1 MQGGKVQRYLKSV
14 KYGFYV
20 ITHPFDGFWDLKR
33 EQRGTLAGAL
43 TFAVLT
49 VLLLVL
55 QKQGTAFL
63 FNMNRLEEVDMMVDI
78 VTVGLLFVLWCVS
91 NWCLTSLM
99 DGEGKMRDI
108 AIFTGYSLL
117 PMLIIQFPLILVSH
131 VITAEEGTFYYVFTV
146 ISYIWTVAL
155 LLFGMMVTHQYTMK
169 KTLLTTVLTLVG
181 MAVIMFVALLFFSV
195 IQQFLTFVVTAYKEV
210 RFR

>member
-1 MQGGKVQRYLKSV
+1 MQKYLKSMG
-14 KYGFYV
+14 YGFYV

-33 EQRGTLAGAL
+33 EKRGTLSAAL
-43 TFAVLT
+43 TFAALT
-49 VLLLVL
+49 VLMLVVR
-55 QKQGTAFL
+55 KQGTAFL
-63 FNMNRLEEVDMMVDI
+63 FNMNRLEDVDMMVDI
-78 VTVGLLFVLWCVS
+78 VTVGLLFLLWCVS

-117 PMLIIQFPLILVSH
+117 PLLIIQFPLVLLSH

-146 ISYIWTVAL
+146 ISYLWTIML
-155 LLFGMMVTHQYTMK
+155 LLLGMMITHQYSMK
-169 KTLLTTVLTLVG
+169 KTLVTTVLTLVG
-181 MAVIMFVALLFFSV
+181 MAIIMFIGLLFFSV
-195 IQQFLTFVVTAYKEV
+195 IQQFLTFVVTAYKEI

>member
-1 MQGGKVQRYLKSV
+1 MQRYLKSMG
-14 KYGFYV
+14 YGFHV

-33 EQRGTLAGAL
+33 ESRGTLSAAL

-49 VLLLVL
+49 VLMLVM

-63 FNMNRLEEVDMMVDI
+63 FNRNRLEEVDMMVDI
-78 VTVGLLFVLWCVS
+78 VTVGMLFILWCVS

-99 DGEGKMRDI
+99 DGEGKIRDI

-117 PMLIIQFPLILVSH
+117 PLLIIQFPLILVSH
-131 VITAEEGTFYYVFTV
+131 VITAEEGTFYYVLSVF
-146 ISYIWTVAL
+146 SYIWTIAL
-155 LLFGMMVTHQYTMK
+155 LVLGMMITHQYSMK
-169 KTLLTTVLTLVG
+169 KTLATTVLTLLG
-181 MAVIMFVALLFFSV
+181 MAIILFIGLLFFSV
-195 IQQFLTFVVTAYKEV
+195 IQQFLTFIVTAYKEI

>member
-1 MQGGKVQRYLKSV
+1 MQRYLKSLG
-14 KYGFYV
+14 YGFHV

-33 EQRGTLAGAL
+33 ESKGTLSAAL

-49 VLLLVL
+49 VLMLVM

-63 FNMNRLEEVDMMVDI
+63 FNRNRLEEVDMMVDI
-78 VTVGLLFVLWCVS
+78 VTVGLLFILWCVS

-117 PMLIIQFPLILVSH
+117 PLLLIQFPLILVSH
-131 VITAEEGTFYYVFTV
+131 VITAEEGTFYYVFSV
-146 ISYIWTVAL
+146 FSYLWTIAL
-155 LLFGMMVTHQYTMK
+155 LVLGMMITHQYSMK
-169 KTLLTTVLTLVG
+169 KTLATTLLTLLG
-181 MAVIMFVALLFFSV
+181 MAIILFIGLLFFSV
-195 IQQFLTFVVTAYKEV
+195 IQQFLTFIVTAYKEI

>member
-1 MQGGKVQRYLKSV
+1 MQKYLKSMA
-14 KYGFYV
+14 YGFHV

-33 EQRGTLAGAL
+33 EHRGTLAAAV
-43 TFAVLT
+43 TFAALT
-49 VLLLVL
+49 VLLLVVR
-55 QKQGTAFL
+55 KQGTAFL
-63 FNMNRLEEVDMMVDI
+63 FNTNRLEDVDMMVDI
-78 VTVGLLFVLWCVS
+78 VTVALLFVLWCVA

-117 PMLIIQFPLILVSH
+117 PMLLIQFPLVLVSH

-146 ISYIWTVAL
+146 ISYVWTAAL
-155 LLFGMMVTHQYTMK
+155 LLLGMMITHQYSMK

-181 MAVIMFVALLFFSV
+181 MAIILFIALLFFSV
-195 IQQFLTFVVTAYKEV
+195 IQQFLTFIVTAYKEI
-210 RFR
+210 RYR

>member
-1 MQGGKVQRYLKSV
+1 MQRYLKSLG
-14 KYGFYV
+14 YGFHV

-33 EQRGTLAGAL
+33 EHRGTLSAAL

-49 VLLLVL
+49 VLMLVM

-78 VTVGLLFVLWCVS
+78 VTVGLLFILWCVS

-117 PMLIIQFPLILVSH
+117 PLLIIQFPLILVSH
-131 VITAEEGTFYYVFTV
+131 VITAEEGTFYYVFSV
-146 ISYIWTVAL
+146 FSYIWTIAL
-155 LLFGMMVTHQYTMK
+155 LVLGMMITHQYSMK
-169 KTLLTTVLTLVG
+169 KTLATTLLTLLG
-181 MAVIMFVALLFFSV
+181 MAIILFIGLLFFSV
-195 IQQFLTFVVTAYKEV
+195 IQQFLTFIVTAYKEI